1 MHPWGSSFGLGRWL
15 EALVE
20 HLKGLG
26 VSGALAEWIAQSVR
40 TTAAGVELSYD
51 PDVIRRALR
60 CPKGH

>member
-1 MHPWGSSFGLGRWL
+1 M
-15 EALVE
+15 E